1 VPPKCLAFERDGGQA
16 VTCDDFRA
24 AMADAND
31 SDAIRTA
38 EFGRWY
44 SQAGTPTLTVVAAG
58 RNSAS
63 GDYELTLSQATE
75 PTPGQP
81 DKLPLLLPVAVGVL
95 VSTGADT
102 SQATE
107 LQLRHKGTAE
117 PFVNTL
123 VLQLTQPM
131 QTFVLELGS
140 PAPSPAET
148 AGAKVE
154 AALPA
159 ADQRITLSV
168 LRGWSAPVKLVYTAQ
183 DSTDLAILMAH
194 DSDGFNRYEAASRFA
209 TKVLVTAAE
218 ELAKVPLAERVSV
231 PTPSFDAAYLAA
243 WGSLFDAADTFAAA
257 GEQHLHAKML
267 TLPTEVELLNEMSVY
282 DAHAVH
288 TAIAALRLQLAAS
301 RARADAGA
309 GSSTSVGPSQLVV
322 LNPIPASFID
332 ILNQVISLDSISE
345 LGGKWFSSSPK
356 NPGLKSELKKIKK
369 KFKLDFPYSIDFES
383 INFKDKIKFIFF
395 KYRINGI
402 LFFIDFHF
410 QYTRS
415 FAIVFKP
422 ILYFH

>member
-1 VPPKCLAFERDGGQA
+1 
-16 VTCDDFRA
+16 
-24 AMADAND
+24 MADAND

-159 ADQRITLSV
+159 ADQRITLHS
-168 LRGWSAPVKLVYTAQ
+168 GSPFTA
-183 DSTDLAILMAH
+183 DHPFGPPRMVGAC
-194 DSDGFNRYEAASRFA
+194 EA
-209 TKVLVTAAE
+209 
-218 ELAKVPLAERVSV
+218 RVHRS
-231 PTPSFDAAYLAA
+231 
-243 WGSLFDAADTFAAA
+243 G
-257 GEQHLHAKML
+257 QHRPRH
-267 TLPTEVELLNEMSVY
+267 P
-282 DAHAVH
+282 H
-288 TAIAALRLQLAAS
+288 
-301 RARADAGA
+301 G
-309 GSSTSVGPSQLVV
+309 
-322 LNPIPASFID
+322 
-332 ILNQVISLDSISE
+332 
-345 LGGKWFSSSPK
+345 
-356 NPGLKSELKKIKK
+356 
-369 KFKLDFPYSIDFES
+369 
-383 INFKDKIKFIFF
+383 
-395 KYRINGI
+395 
-402 LFFIDFHF
+402 
-410 QYTRS
+410 TRQ
-415 FAIVFKP
+415 
-422 ILYFH
+422 